1 MTLNDQIDALVL
13 KNKVINP
20 VNMTTFKNPFLLL
33 STTRALNE
41 LVSNTAPSDR
51 ARQQGIEDDKA
62 YLKTP
67 SGARSDRK
75 APKKDEKQDTQ
86 QTPPKQKANAKPTT
100 SSVKTPKTASVP
112 TKESKTAS
120 KKLVTDA
127 LKGGMEKV
135 LSAKGVADKILT
147 RQDGKPDGRS
157 AAARAAKKAAA
168 EKAIKDA
175 GKEVV
180 KIAKAARAKADKA
193 DVESEAKKQAAN
205 KAEVKRL
212 KKVKADA
219 DAETKALKSRRE
231 GDAIPLGNTRVRSG
245 NSSDRRLGTK
255 TQKKKK

>member
-13 KNKVINP
+13 KNAVIKP

-86 QTPPKQKANAKPTT
+86 PMPRR
-100 SSVKTPKTASVP
+100 
-112 TKESKTAS
+112 
-120 KKLVTDA
+120 
-127 LKGGMEKV
+127 G
-135 LSAKGVADKILT
+135 
-147 RQDGKPDGRS
+147 RKPDPPET
-157 AAARAAKKAAA
+157 K
-168 EKAIKDA
+168 
-175 GKEVV
+175 V
-180 KIAKAARAKADKA
+180 AKAATKDIIKEGRKNVLKAAKEAKAKADKA
-193 DVESEAKKQAAN
+193 ATAKKNAELKAMTAKA
-205 KAEVKRL
+205 KAETARIAKERKDRQEL
-212 KKVKADA
+212 
-219 DAETKALKSRRE
+219 ESRRE
-231 GDAIPLGNTRVRSG
+231 GQTIPLGDAKLRGG

-255 TQKKKK
+255 KTQKKKK

>member
-1 MTLNDQIDALVL
+1 MTLNDQIEALVL
-13 KNKVINP
+13 KNKVIKP

-33 STTRALNE
+33 SSTRALNE

-86 QTPPKQKANAKPTT
+86 PTPPKQKAKAKPTT

-112 TKESKTAS
+112 TKESKAAS
-120 KKLVTDA
+120 KKLVADA

-135 LSAKGVADKILT
+135 LSAKGVADKIVKRGRGRPPGAT
-147 RQDGKPDGRS
+147 NAPGVTNAPRKAPTQAMGRKQGVAESIPDE
-157 AAARAAKKAAA
+157 A
-168 EKAIKDA
+168 D
-175 GKEVV
+175 EVAV
-180 KIAKAARAKADKA
+180 KIAKK
-193 DVESEAKKQAAN
+193 
-205 KAEVKRL
+205 L
-212 KKVKADA
+212 KEGK
-219 DAETKALKSRRE
+219 LK
-231 GDAIPLGNTRVRSG
+231 GG
-245 NSSDRRLGTK
+245 DRRLGTK

>member
-1 MTLNDQIDALVL
+1 MTLNDQIEALVL
-13 KNKVINP
+13 KNAVIKP

-86 QTPPKQKANAKPTT
+86 PTPPKRKAKPKPAT
-100 SSVKTPKTASVP
+100 SSVKTPKTA
-112 TKESKTAS
+112 TAGRP
-120 KKLVTDA
+120 KDPA
-127 LKGGMEKV
+127 
-135 LSAKGVADKILT
+135 GVKDMKATARD
-147 RQDGKPDGRS
+147 
-157 AAARAAKKAAA
+157 AAA
-168 EKAIKDA
+168 KAIKDA
-175 GKEVV
+175 GKGVV
-180 KIAKAARAKADKA
+180 KVAKAAKAKADKTA
-193 DVESEAKKQAAN
+193 TAKKNAELKATTAAA
-205 KAEVKRL
+205 KAETAKI
-212 KKVKADA
+212 KKQREELAG
-219 DAETKALKSRRE
+219 RRE
-231 GDAIPLGNTRVRSG
+231 GDAIPLGDTKLRGG

>member
-1 MTLNDQIDALVL
+1 MTLNDQIEALVL
-13 KNKVINP
+13 KNKVIKP

-33 STTRALNE
+33 SSTRALNE

-86 QTPPKQKANAKPTT
+86 PTPPKRKAKAKPAT

-112 TKESKTAS
+112 TKESKAAS
-120 KKLVTDA
+120 KKLVADA

-135 LSAKGVADKILT
+135 LSAKGVADKIVKRGRGRPPGAT
-147 RQDGKPDGRS
+147 NAPGVTNAPRKAPTQAMGRKQGVAESIPDE
-157 AAARAAKKAAA
+157 A
-168 EKAIKDA
+168 D
-175 GKEVV
+175 EVAV
-180 KIAKAARAKADKA
+180 KIAKK
-193 DVESEAKKQAAN
+193 
-205 KAEVKRL
+205 L
-212 KKVKADA
+212 KEGK
-219 DAETKALKSRRE
+219 LK
-231 GDAIPLGNTRVRSG
+231 GG
-245 NSSDRRLGTK
+245 DRRLGTK

>member
-86 QTPPKQKANAKPTT
+86 PMPPKRKAKPKPAT
-100 SSVKTPKTASVP
+100 SSVKTPTTASVP
-112 TKESKTAS
+112 TKESKAAS

-135 LSAKGVADKILT
+135 LSAKGVADKIVKRGRGRPKGSVNAPGVT
-147 RQDGKPDGRS
+147 NAPRKAPTQAMGRKQGVAESIPDE
-157 AAARAAKKAAA
+157 A
-168 EKAIKDA
+168 D
-175 GKEVV
+175 EVAV
-180 KIAKAARAKADKA
+180 KIAKQRKEGK
-193 DVESEAKKQAAN
+193 
-205 KAEVKRL
+205 L
-212 KKVKADA
+212 K
-219 DAETKALKSRRE
+219 
-231 GDAIPLGNTRVRSG
+231 GGG
-245 NSSDRRLGTK
+245 DRRLGTK